1 MITIKT
7 EKHTYTAKM
16 GAEESEK
23 LFKELVIQLFGYTG
37 QLAVP
42 GTEAAVIPEIPA
54 YEAENEGKTEE
65 IPDAIK
71 ELEEYIEDKYAVDP
85 VTEPEPIGKEN
96 DGYSGFLHIK
106 CQHCGKEKTYCSKH
120 GIKYHECKNCGKRT
134 ELKDLVRLYTNCECG
149 RKAAYWTNMTEKAFD
164 VLCVDCGQPVAVM
177 YNKKKNLYETIQ

>member
-23 LFKELVIQLFGYTG
+23 LFRELIMELFGYTG
-37 QLAVP
+37 RLTIP
-42 GTEAAVIPEIPA
+42 ETEEAVIPEIHTC
-54 YEAENEGKTEE
+54 EAKNEEKAEE
-65 IPDAIK
+65 KPDVMK
-71 ELEEYIEDKYAVDP
+71 ELEEYIEDKYSVDP
-85 VTEPEPIGKEN
+85 VTEPEPVGKEN

-120 GIKYHECKNCGKRT
+120 RIKYYECKNCGERT
-134 ELKDLVRLYTNCECG
+134 ELKGMVRLYTNCECG

-164 VLCVDCGQPVAVM
+164 VRCVDCGQPVAVM
-177 YNKKKNLYETIQ
+177 YNGKKNQYETIQ

>member
-23 LFKELVIQLFGYTG
+23 LFMELVMELFEYTG
-37 QLAVP
+37 QLSIP
-42 GTEAAVIPEIPA
+42 ETKAAVIPEISA
-54 YEAENEGKTEE
+54 CEAKNEEKAEE
-65 IPDAIK
+65 KPDAMK
-71 ELEEYIEDKYAVDP
+71 ELEEYIEDKYSVDP
-85 VTEPEPIGKEN
+85 VTEPEPIRREN
-96 DGYSGFLHIK
+96 DGYGGFLHIK
-106 CQHCGKEKTYCSKH
+106 RKHCGKEKTYCSKH
-120 GIKYHECKNCGKRT
+120 GIKYHECKNCGERT

-164 VLCVDCGQPVAVM
+164 VRCVDCGQPVAVM